1 MGAQSAQVQSTQS
14 SQPAGKGAGDS
25 PSSERKTLSLS
36 GLSGQPGLG
45 QPNTNGNTGLA
56 PVNSGL
62 DPQAIS
68 ANPQGFQDF
77 TLGAKQQELQ
87 HPGSTYLSQGSPSG
101 KGGQAGQPQT
111 ASSFVSGQDG
121 ATNANPYPNTVGQIS
136 NQSMKNP
143 AGKGKGA

>member
-1 MGAQSAQVQSTQS
+1 MGAPTAQVQSSQT

-25 PSSERKTLSLS
+25 PSSEKTTVSL
-36 GLSGQPGLG
+36 GGMSGQPGLG

-56 PVNSGL
+56 PVNPGL
-62 DPQAIS
+62 G
-68 ANPQGFQDF
+68 NP
-77 TLGAKQQELQ
+77 
-87 HPGSTYLSQGSPSG
+87 SPSG

-121 ATNANPYPNTVGQIS
+121 ATSTNPYPNTVGQWD
-136 NQSMKNP
+136 NQSTKSP

>member
-1 MGAQSAQVQSTQS
+1 MGAPTAQVQSSQT

-25 PSSERKTLSLS
+25 PSSETKSISLS
-36 GLSGQPGLG
+36 GLSGQPAIG

-56 PVNSGL
+56 PVN
-62 DPQAIS
+62 P
-68 ANPQGFQDF
+68 
-77 TLGAKQQELQ
+77 
-87 HPGSTYLSQGSPSG
+87 TYGDGSPSG

-111 ASSFVSGQDG
+111 ATSFVAQQDG

-136 NQSMKNP
+136 NQSMKTP